1 MRPSGTFDIRYEQD
15 ISIARTRAHKAWAIA
30 GLVLLVAF
38 PFFAGAH
45 WTSVLSIIAIVV
57 IAVQGLN
64 LLTGYCGQISLGQ
77 AAFMAVGAYTSA
89 LLTARMGLPFL
100 LAVPLS
106 GLSAGTIGLVFGLPA
121 LRVKGFYLAMSTLA
135 AQFIIEWLIK
145 HLGVTGGTTGM
156 ILSGPAVGSL
166 SIESGTGRYYVMVVT
181 AVIMVFFAKN
191 LVRTK
196 VGRAWLAIRDND
208 LAAQMM
214 GVNAY
219 YYKLLAFFICS
230 LYAGVAGALWAHY
243 VTVIH
248 PEHFTLTNSIWYLG
262 MVIVGGMGSI
272 TGAVL
277 GVIFITLLDELVISL
292 GPAIGALL
300 PGVSQ
305 TVSASL
311 SLMIFGLIIM
321 LFLIFEPRGLYHRWE
336 LLKSSYRLHPFSY

>member
-1 MRPSGTFDIRYEQD
+1 MRPNGTFDVRYEQD
-15 ISIARTRAHKAWAIA
+15 TSIARTRAHKAWAIA

-38 PFFAGAH
+38 PLFAGAH
-45 WTSVLSIIAIVV
+45 WTSVLSIIAFVV

-106 GLSAGTIGLVFGLPA
+106 GLSAGIIGLVFGLPA

-135 AQFIIEWLIK
+135 AQFIIQWLIK

-156 ILSGPAVGSL
+156 VLSGPTVGSL
-166 SIESGTGRYYVMVVT
+166 SIESAAGRYYVMVVT

-277 GVIFITLLDELVISL
+277 GVVFITLLDELVISL